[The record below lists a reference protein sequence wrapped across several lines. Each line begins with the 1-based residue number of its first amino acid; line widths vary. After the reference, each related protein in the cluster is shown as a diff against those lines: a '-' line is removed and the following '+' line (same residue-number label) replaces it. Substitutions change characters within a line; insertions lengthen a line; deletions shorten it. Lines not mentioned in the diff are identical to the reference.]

1 MANHKSALK
10 RIRSSETRR
19 ERNRYQLKTTRTF
32 VKKLK
37 NTTDKPEAEEL
48 YKKVSSM
55 LDKLAKKNIIH
66 KSNAAHK
73 KAKLAK
79 HVNQLA

>member
-10 RIRSSETRR
+10 RIRSSETKRL
-19 ERNRYQLKTTRTF
+19 RNRYQLKTTRTYM
-32 VKKLK
+32 KRLRD
-37 NTTDKPEAEEL
+37 TTEKSEAEKL
-48 YKKVSSM
+48 YKEVSGM

-66 KSNAAHK
+66 RNKASHQKSQ
-73 KAKLAK
+73 LAK